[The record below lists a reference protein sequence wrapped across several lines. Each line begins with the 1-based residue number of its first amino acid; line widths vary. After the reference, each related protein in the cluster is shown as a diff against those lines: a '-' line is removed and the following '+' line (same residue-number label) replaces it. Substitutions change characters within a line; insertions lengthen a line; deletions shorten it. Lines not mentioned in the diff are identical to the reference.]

1 MRILK
6 VLTVAAAATVL
17 STVIGVV
24 PAQADTITVTVD
36 YGSDVG
42 PSNQVA
48 SGYLHGIDATSP
60 AQYLI
65 DGVKVRSIRGADHH
79 PNLPSLFDRPTYD
92 RVKATGA
99 RLQVGVYYYV
109 ADPTHPDRDYRPGD
123 GGNQD
128 RWRRIVNSVYDEA
141 QAGEY
146 QVDSWIT
153 WNEPDLQWNTTARPF
168 TSYLAAHNV
177 AYDTL
182 KARDPALKVQ
192 APELSGY
199 SFARLTQFLTY
210 CKQNDC
216 LPQVLSWHELTA
228 GAPDIPGHTAQIK
241 QWMIDNGITP
251 MPIAITEYQGTGYGK
266 ADAWDAGVNV
276 RYLAQFE
283 RSVPNGLVDGLYSAW
298 EWVGDNPDFVATLG
312 NATTRSANLPRG
324 VWWNYNTYK
333 DMTGRLARTTSSAA
347 TAVDAFTAVDTT
359 QRRSTGLIGNQ
370 TTAAHTVTLDLRNIP
385 TTLQRDGKI
394 RLRATRIDDV
404 AELTNPV
411 KVLEGDYTV
420 TGNTA
425 KVTLPALPASA
436 SLRFDVSPVIAGS
449 PKTVYEAESLPV
461 TSTSGVVR
469 RDFAEE
475 GASAGQASVLE
486 STAVGQSVTYTV
498 NVPATARYELSAYLK
513 KLTNRGFFQ
522 LYVDGKAFG
531 PPQDEYGTAAEYYR
545 TTFGH
550 LQLTAGQH
558 TLEFKVVGKNASSSN
573 RWMVFD
579 RFELFPLS

>member
-1 MRILK
+1 MRILEALT
-6 VLTVAAAATVL
+6 VTVAATLL
-17 STVIGVV
+17 STLVGVV

-36 YGSDVG
+36 YGADVG
-42 PSNQVA
+42 PSHQVA
-48 SGYLHGIDATSP
+48 SGYLHGIDAASP
-60 AQYLI
+60 AQYLV
-65 DGVKVRSIRGADHH
+65 DGVKVRAIRGADHH
-79 PNLPSLFDRPTYD
+79 ANLPSLFDSPTYD

-109 ADPTHPDRDYRPGD
+109 ADRNHPDYGYWPGD
-123 GGNQD
+123 GGDQD
-128 RWRRIVNSVYDEA
+128 RWRSIVNGVYDEA
-141 QAGEY
+141 QAGDY
-146 QVDSWIT
+146 DVDSWIT
-153 WNEPDLQWNTTARPF
+153 WNEPDYQWNTTARPF

-192 APELSGY
+192 APEIS
-199 SFARLTQFLTY
+199 SFNFALMTQFLTY

-251 MPIAITEYQGTGYGK
+251 MPIAITEYQGTGYGR
-266 ADAWDAGVNV
+266 ADAWDAGANV
-276 RYLAQFE
+276 RFLAQFE
-283 RSVPNGLVDGLYSAW
+283 RAVPNGLTDALYSAW
-298 EWVGDNPDFVATLG
+298 EWSGNHPEFVGTLG
-312 NATTRSANLPRG
+312 NATTQSAALPRG

-333 DMTGRLARTTSSAA
+333 DMTGRLVGTTSSAA
-347 TAVDAFTAVDTT
+347 ATVDAFTSVDTA
-359 QRRSTGLIGNQ
+359 QRRSTGLVGNQ

-385 TTLQRDGKI
+385 AALQRDGKI
-394 RLRATRIDDV
+394 RLRATRFDDV

-411 KVLEGDYTV
+411 KVLEGDFAV
-420 TGNTA
+420 SGNTA
-425 KVTLPALPASA
+425 QVSLPALPASA
-436 SLRFDVSPVIAGS
+436 SLRFDVSPVVAGS

-469 RDFAEE
+469 RNFAEE
-475 GASAGQASVLE
+475 GASAGQASALE

-498 NVPATARYELSAYLK
+498 NVPATGRYELSAYLK
-513 KLTNRGFFQ
+513 RLANRGFFQ

-531 PPQDEYGTAAEYYR
+531 APQDEYGTAAEYYR

-550 LQLTAGQH
+550 LQLSAGQH
-558 TLEFKVVGKNASSSN
+558 TLQFKVVGKNAAAGN
-573 RWMVFD
+573 HWMTFD
-579 RFELFPLS
+579 RFELFPLT

>member
-1 MRILK
+1 MRIRK
-6 VLTVAAAATVL
+6 VLTVAATAAL
-17 STVIGVV
+17 MSTLIGVT
-24 PAQADTITVTVD
+24 PAQADSITVTVD
-36 YGSDVG
+36 YGADVG
-42 PSNQVA
+42 PSHQVA
-48 SGYLHGIDATSP
+48 SGYLHGIDANSP
-60 AQYLI
+60 AQYLV
-65 DGVKVRSIRGADHH
+65 DGVKVRAIRGADHH
-79 PNLPSLFDRPTYD
+79 QNLPSLFDRPTYK
-92 RVKATGA
+92 RVKDTGA
-99 RLQVGVYYYV
+99 RLQVGVYYYSG
-109 ADPTHPDRDYRPGD
+109 DPTNPDYSYRPGD
-123 GGNQD
+123 GGDQD
-128 RWRRIVNSVYDEA
+128 RWRRIVNGVYDEA
-141 QAGEY
+141 QAGGY
-146 QVDSWIT
+146 KVYSWIT
-153 WNEPDLQWNTTARPF
+153 WNEPDLQWNSTSRPF
-168 TSYLAAHNV
+168 TSYLDAHNV

-182 KARDPALKVQ
+182 KARDSALKVQ
-192 APELSGY
+192 APELSSY

-210 CKQNDC
+210 CKQNGC

-283 RSVPNGLVDGLYSAW
+283 RSVPNGLTDGLYSAW

-333 DMTGRLARTTSSAA
+333 DMTGRLIRTTSSSA
-347 TAVDAFTAVDTT
+347 TTVDAFTAVDTT

-370 TTAAHTVTLDLRNIP
+370 TTTSHTVTLDLRNIP
-385 TTLQRDGKI
+385 TTLQRNGKI
-394 RLRATRIDDV
+394 RLRATRFDDV

-436 SLRFDVSPVIAGS
+436 SLRFDVSPVVAGS

-461 TSTSGVVR
+461 TSTPGVVR
-469 RDFAEE
+469 RNFAEAE
-475 GASAGQASVLE
+475 ASSGQASALE

-498 NVPATARYELSAYLK
+498 NVPATARYELSAHLK

-531 PPQDEYGTAAEYYR
+531 SPQDEYGTAAEYYR

-550 LQLTAGQH
+550 LKLTAGRH
-558 TLEFKVVGKNASSSN
+558 TLQFKVVGKNASSSSH
-573 RWMVFD
+573 WMTFD
-579 RFELFPLS
+579 RFELLPLS

>member
-6 VLTVAAAATVL
+6 VLTVATAATVL
-17 STVIGVV
+17 STLTGVA
-24 PAQADTITVTVD
+24 PAQADSITVTVD
-36 YGSDVG
+36 YGADVG

-48 SGYLHGIDATSP
+48 SGYLHGIDANSP

-65 DGVKVRSIRGADHH
+65 DGVTVRAIRGADHH

-92 RVKATGA
+92 RVKDTGA

-109 ADPTHPDRDYRPGD
+109 ADPNHPDRNYRPGD
-123 GGNQD
+123 GGDQD
-128 RWRRIVNSVYDEA
+128 RWRNIVNSVYDEA
-141 QAGEY
+141 RTNNY
-146 QVDSWIT
+146 DVDSWIT

-168 TSYLAAHNV
+168 TSYLAAHKV

-182 KARDPALKVQ
+182 KARDSALKVQ
-192 APELSGY
+192 APELSSY

-210 CKQNDC
+210 CKQNNC
-216 LPQVLSWHELTA
+216 LPEVLSWHELTA

-283 RSVPNGLVDGLYSAW
+283 RSVPNGLTDGLYSAW

-312 NATTRSANLPRG
+312 NATTRGANLPRG

-347 TAVDAFTAVDTT
+347 TTVDAFTAVDTT

-370 TTAAHTVTLDLRNIP
+370 TTATHTVTLDLRNIP
-385 TTLQRDGKI
+385 AALQRGGKI
-394 RLRATRIDDV
+394 RLRATRFDDLG
-404 AELTNPV
+404 ELTNPV

-425 KVTLPALPASA
+425 QVSLPALPASA

-469 RDFAEE
+469 RNFAEE

-498 NVPATARYELSAYLK
+498 NAPATGRYELSAYLK
-513 KLTNRGFFQ
+513 RLTNRGFFQ

-550 LQLTAGQH
+550 LQLSAGQH
-558 TLEFKVVGKNASSSN
+558 TLQFKVVGKNASSSN
-573 RWMVFD
+573 HWMAFD
-579 RFELFPLS
+579 RFELFALS